1 MDGKGEER
9 GCLEGEYSAAAAS
22 LRGLR
27 QSKELA
33 QASSTHNRASTSCWK
48 TYDLNLSCIRALID
62 VARGSYS
69 VVGTTGASAQSLREK
84 LPFASPTMES
94 LKLRN
99 WLIDAGSKSVLAM
112 NGSLTK
118 IRKVAIQGQR

>member
-1 MDGKGEER
+1 MSCRRVLSSSESTR
-9 GCLEGEYSAAAAS
+9 A
-22 LRGLR
+22 LR

-69 VVGTTGASAQSLREK
+69 VVGITCASAQPSLREK
-84 LPFASPTMES
+84 LPFASVRMKI
-94 LKLRN
+94 LKLRKCC
-99 WLIDAGSKSVLAM
+99 IGSGSKSVLAM
-112 NGSLTK
+112 NSSLTK
-118 IRKVAIQGQR
+118 TIKSRLRDDGS